1 MSPKSKTSNS
11 LCFPQS
17 IKSPAKAGRARCI
30 QASNPMMGSNARR
43 NGGTCDLVKLGDAYR
58 LIYESGPHDALTD
71 IALAT
76 LRALIERRMGRALQ
90 SNENAEVCQP

>member
-1 MSPKSKTSNS
+1 
-11 LCFPQS
+11 
-17 IKSPAKAGRARCI
+17 
-30 QASNPMMGSNARR
+30 MMGSNARR

-90 SNENAEVCQP
+90 SNENAEVSDRRAHAPENTTGANGGSLH